1 MEEIMLS
8 KQVRETFLSYFEGKG
23 HQRVESASLIP
34 LDDPTLLF
42 TNAGMVPFK
51 DIFTGNVKRGYTR
64 ATSSQRCVRAGGKH
78 NDLEE
83 VGYTRRHQ
91 TMFEMLGNF
100 SFGDYFKSDAI
111 AWAWE
116 LSTKIYNLDV
126 NRLWVSV
133 YSEDDEA
140 FDLWKKVGV
149 KQERILRFGKK
160 DNFWAMGETG
170 PCGPC
175 SEIHYDLGEELGTG
189 LEDVVNGSGDRFLEF
204 YNLVFM
210 QYETK
215 ADGTRIALPK
225 PSIDTGMGLERITSI
240 LQGKTSNYET
250 DLLADLVDSM
260 RNLVSKTDL
269 NGDQQLVACQV
280 IADHIRCA
288 SLLIADGILPSNL
301 GRGYVLRRILRRAI
315 RYSYQ
320 LGLKD
325 PVLYELVPQV
335 EKILGE
341 AHPIFDNKILSIQE
355 SIKREEASFLR
366 TVHKG
371 LEMLEMEVSK
381 VRAKKSVQIPAEV
394 VFKLY
399 DTFGFPRDLSEVIL
413 RDKEMFFDSDGFDL
427 LMEEQRN
434 RARANQKFGKDLD
447 WEVQI
452 IDEGSGDNFIGYEAF
467 ECTAKVLQVFISS
480 SSEWVK
486 IILDKTPFYAES
498 GGQVGDQGWIS
509 NHAMKLKVLDTQ
521 KEDGQI
527 VHICELESGHLDF
540 SENLTLTVDKAKRN
554 STTRNHTAVHM
565 LQGVLR
571 EKFGDSIQQAG
582 SYVDHERFR
591 FDFTFDRGL
600 TSSEIRMLEIELFNR
615 INTGRSVVVH
625 LKSLDEARQM
635 GAICPFGEKYGDLV
649 RVVDVPEF
657 SMEFCGGCHVND
669 IFEIGMIKVTSESSI
684 SAGVRRIEGVTGRG
698 AFQLF
703 QIENETVDKISRQL
717 KQKGDLVS
725 TVQSLQDNLR
735 AKNKELDKL
744 KQELSLGKMDKMY
757 SEMPKIGELSY
768 LQANFEGLDSKTFRA
783 LSDQAIQKIGSGVL
797 VLFNDAGQKVSLIC
811 KVSDDWVAKGLDAG
825 KVVSELAQIVGG
837 KGGGRK
843 NMAQAGGSEPH
854 KIPQAMQKIPELLK
868 SMLGD

>member
-8 KQVRETFLSYFEGKG
+8 KQVRETFLSYFEGRG

-51 DIFTGNVKRGYTR
+51 DVFTGNVKRGYTR

-111 AWAWE
+111 AWAWD
-116 LSTKIYNLDV
+116 LSTKVYNLDV

-140 FDLWKKVGV
+140 FELWKKVGV
-149 KQERILRFGKK
+149 KEDRILRFGKK
-160 DNFWAMGETG
+160 DNFWSMGDTG

-175 SEIHYDLGEELGTG
+175 SEIHYDLGEDLGVG
-189 LEDVVNGSGDRFLEF
+189 PEDVVNGAGDRFLEF

-215 ADGTRIALPK
+215 ADGTRVALPK

-250 DLLADLVDSM
+250 DLLVGLVDTM
-260 RNLVSKTDL
+260 RNLVRKTEL
-269 NGDQQLVACQV
+269 STAQQLVACQV

-325 PVLYELVPQV
+325 PVLYELVPKV
-335 EKILGE
+335 VDILGD
-341 AHPIFDNKILSIQE
+341 AHPIFDNKTQSIQE
-355 SIKREEASFLR
+355 SIRREEFSFLR

-371 LEMLEMEVSK
+371 LDMLELEVNK
-381 VRAKKSVQIPAEV
+381 VRATNSKQLSAEV

-399 DTFGFPRDLSEVIL
+399 DTFGFPPDLSEVIL
-413 RDKEMFFDSDGFDL
+413 RDKEMFFDADGFDL
-427 LMEEQRN
+427 LMEEQRE
-434 RARANQKFGKDLD
+434 RARASQKFGKDLD
-447 WEVQI
+447 WEMQI
-452 IDEGSGDNFIGYEAF
+452 IAEGPGDNFVGYDTF
-467 ECTAKVLQVFISS
+467 ECTAKVLKLFVSN
-480 SSEWVK
+480 SSEWIKVV
-486 IILDKTPFYAES
+486 LDKTPFYAES

-509 NHAMKLKVLDTQ
+509 NRSMKLRVLDTQ
-521 KEDGQI
+521 KEDGEI
-527 VHICELESGHLDF
+527 IHICELESGHLDLEE
-540 SENLTLTVDKAKRN
+540 SLTLNVDVAKRS

-565 LQGVLR
+565 LQGLLR
-571 EKFGDSIQQAG
+571 EKFGDNIQQAG

-600 TSSEIRMLEIELFNR
+600 DPNEIKMIETELFDR
-615 INTGRSVVVH
+615 INGGRSVSVH
-625 LKSLDEARQM
+625 LKSLDDARQM
-635 GAICPFGEKYGDLV
+635 GAICPFGEKYGELV

-657 SMEFCGGCHVND
+657 SMEFCGGCHVNN
-669 IFEIGMIKVTSESSI
+669 IFEIGMIKITSESSI
-684 SAGVRRIEGVTGRG
+684 SAGVRRIEGVTGRS

-703 QIENETVDKISRQL
+703 QIENATVDNISRQL

-725 TVQSLQDNLR
+725 LVQNLQHSLKV
-735 AKNKELDKL
+735 KNKELEKL
-744 KQELSLGKMDKMY
+744 KQELSLGKMDNLY

-811 KVSDDWVAKGLDAG
+811 KISDDWVDKGLDAG

-843 NMAQAGGSEPH
+843 NMAQAGGNEPN

-868 SMLGD
+868 AMLGT

>member
-1 MEEIMLS
+1 MLS
-8 KQVRETFLSYFEGKG
+8 KQVRETFLSYFEEKG
-23 HQRVESASLIP
+23 HKRVESASLIP
-34 LDDPTLLF
+34 IDDPTLLF

-51 DIFTGNVKRGYTR
+51 DVFTGNVTRPYTR

-116 LSTKIYNLDV
+116 LSTKVYNLDV

-133 YSEDDEA
+133 YTEDDEA

-149 KQERILRFGKK
+149 KSDRILRFGKK
-160 DNFWAMGETG
+160 DNFWAMGDTG

-175 SEIHYDLGEELGTG
+175 SEIHYDLGDELGVG
-189 LEDVVNGSGDRFLEF
+189 PEDVINGSGDRFLEF

-210 QYETK
+210 QYETR
-215 ADGTRIALPK
+215 ADGTRVDLPK

-250 DLLADLVDSM
+250 DLLAGLVDSM
-260 RNLVSKTDL
+260 RNYVCKTELDSQ
-269 NGDQQLVACQV
+269 QQLVACQV

-288 SLLIADGILPSNL
+288 SFLIADGILPSNL

-325 PVLYELVPQV
+325 PVLYQLVPQV
-335 EKILGE
+335 ESILGE
-341 AHPIFDNKILSIQE
+341 AHPIFDNKIQSIQE
-355 SIKREEASFLR
+355 SIRREEISFLR

-371 LEMLEMEVSK
+371 LDMLEMEASK
-381 VRAKKSVQIPAEV
+381 VRAAKSAQIPAEV

-413 RDKEMFFDSDGFDL
+413 RDKGMSFDADSFDL
-427 LMEEQRN
+427 LMQEQRE
-434 RARANQKFGKDLD
+434 RARANQKFGKDLN
-447 WEVQI
+447 WEINI
-452 IDEGSGDNFIGYEAF
+452 IAEGSGDNFVGYETH
-467 ECTAKVLQVFISS
+467 ECSANALKLFVSS
-480 SSEWVK
+480 SSELVK
-486 IILDKTPFYAES
+486 VVFDKTPFYAES
-498 GGQVGDQGWIS
+498 GGQVGDKGWITNRS
-509 NHAMKLKVLDTQ
+509 MKLRVVDTQ
-521 KEDGQI
+521 KEDGEI
-527 VHICELESGHLDF
+527 VHICELESGHLEF
-540 SENLTLTVDKAKRN
+540 IGEETLSIDVAKRN

-571 EKFGDSIQQAG
+571 QKFGDSIQQAG

-591 FDFTFDRGL
+591 FDFTFDRGI
-600 TSSEIRMLEIELFNR
+600 TPNEIKMLETELFNR
-615 INTGRSVVVH
+615 INGGRTVNVH
-625 LKSLDEARQM
+625 LKSLDEARKM

-649 RVVDVPEF
+649 RVIDVPEF
-657 SMEFCGGCHVND
+657 SMEFCGGCHVSD
-669 IFEIGMIKVTSESSI
+669 IYEIGMIKVTSESSI
-684 SAGVRRIEGVTGRG
+684 SAGVRRIEGVTGKS
-698 AFQLF
+698 AFELF
-703 QIENETVDKISRQL
+703 QTENETVDLISRQL
-717 KQKGDLVS
+717 KQKGNIVSLVKN
-725 TVQSLQDNLR
+725 LQDNLKS
-735 AKNKELDKL
+735 KNKELEKL
-744 KQELSLGKMDKMY
+744 KQQLSLGKMDKMY
-757 SEMPKIGELSY
+757 AEMPRIGDLSY

-797 VLFNDAGQKVSLIC
+797 ILFNDAGQKVSLIC
-811 KVSDDWVAKGLDAG
+811 KVSDDWVDRGLDAG

-843 NMAQAGGSEPH
+843 NMAQAGGNEPD
-854 KIPQAMQKIPELLK
+854 KIPQAMKKIPELLAL
-868 SMLGD
+868 MLGD

>member
-1 MEEIMLS
+1 MLS
-8 KQVRETFLSYFEGKG
+8 KQVRETFLNYFEDRG

-51 DIFTGNVKRGYTR
+51 DLFTGNVKRGYTR
-64 ATSSQRCVRAGGKH
+64 ATSSQRCVRASGKH

-116 LSTKIYNLDV
+116 LSTKVYGLDI

-140 FDLWKKVGV
+140 FELWKKVGV
-149 KQERILRFGKK
+149 KPDRILRFGDK
-160 DNFWAMGETG
+160 DNFWAMGDIG

-189 LEDVVNGSGDRFLEF
+189 PEDVVNGSGDRFLEF

-215 ADGTRIALPK
+215 VDGSRIELPK
-225 PSIDTGMGLERITSI
+225 PSIDTGMGLERMTSI

-250 DLLADLVDSM
+250 DLLVGLVDSM
-260 RNLVSKTDL
+260 RNLVGKTEL
-269 NGDQQLVACQV
+269 NNEQQLVACQV

-335 EKILGE
+335 VNILGE
-341 AHPIFDNKILSIQE
+341 AHPIFGNKTLSIQE
-355 SIKREEASFLR
+355 SIKREESGFLR

-371 LEMLEMEVSK
+371 LEMLETEVNRS
-381 VRAKKSVQIPAEV
+381 RGEKSTKLSAEV
-394 VFKLY
+394 IFKLY

-413 RDKEMFFDSDGFDL
+413 RDKGMAFDAKGFDL
-427 LMEEQRN
+427 LMEEQRE

-447 WEVQI
+447 WETQI
-452 IDEGSGDNFIGYEAF
+452 ISEGNGDNFIGYESLK
-467 ECTAKVLQVFISS
+467 CTAKALKLFISS

-486 IILDKTPFYAES
+486 IVLNKTPFYAES

-509 NHAMKLKVLDTQ
+509 NRSIKLRVLDTQ
-521 KEDGQI
+521 KEEGEI
-527 VHICELESGHLDF
+527 VHICELESGHLDL
-540 SENLTLTVDKAKRN
+540 SEDLLLSVDSDKRRL
-554 STTRNHTAVHM
+554 TTRNHTAVHM

-571 EKFGDSIQQAG
+571 EKFGESIQQAG
-582 SYVDHERFR
+582 SYVDHVRFR

-600 TSSEIRMLEIELFNR
+600 NPNEIRDVETELFER
-615 INTGRSVVVH
+615 INGGRRVLVH

-635 GAICPFGEKYGDLV
+635 GAICPFGEKYGELV
-649 RVVDVPEF
+649 RVVDVPDF

-669 IFEIGMIKVTSESSI
+669 IFEIGMVKVTSESSI

-698 AFQLF
+698 AFELF
-703 QIENETVDKISRQL
+703 QEENSTVDKITRQL
-717 KQKGDLVS
+717 KQKGDLV
-725 TVQSLQDNLR
+725 TLVQGLQDNL
-735 AKNKELDKL
+735 KTKSKELDKL
-744 KQELSLGKMDKMY
+744 KQELNLGKMDSMY
-757 SEMPKIGELSY
+757 AEMPKIGELSY

-811 KVSDDWVAKGLDAG
+811 KVSEDWVAKGLDAG
-825 KVVSELAQIVGG
+825 KVVSELAQILGG
-837 KGGGRK
+837 RGGGRK
-843 NMAQAGGSEPH
+843 NMAQAGGNEPH
-854 KIPQAMQKIPELLK
+854 KIPQAMQKTPELLK
-868 SMLGD
+868 SMLGE

>member
-1 MEEIMLS
+1 MLS
-8 KQVRETFLSYFEGKG
+8 KQVRETFLNYFEERG

-51 DIFTGNVKRGYTR
+51 DVFTGNVNRGYTR

-116 LSTKIYNLDV
+116 LSTKIYGLDV
-126 NRLWVSV
+126 SRLWVSI

-140 FDLWKKVGV
+140 FELWKRVGV
-149 KQERILRFGKK
+149 KTDRILRFGDK

-175 SEIHYDLGEELGTG
+175 SEIHYDMGEDLGTG
-189 LEDVVNGSGDRFLEF
+189 PEDVVNGSGDRFLEF

-215 ADGTRIALPK
+215 ADGSRVELPK
-225 PSIDTGMGLERITSI
+225 PSIDTGMGLERIASI

-250 DLLADLVDSM
+250 DLLVGLVDSM
-260 RNLVSKTDL
+260 RNLIGKTEL
-269 NGDQQLVACQV
+269 NNEQQLVACQV

-335 EKILGE
+335 VDLLGE
-341 AHPIFDNKILSIQE
+341 AHPIFDNKTTSIQE
-355 SIKREEASFLR
+355 SIRREESSFLR

-371 LEMLEMEVSK
+371 LEMLESEVD
-381 VRAKKSVQIPAEV
+381 RAKVNKSAELSAEV
-394 VFKLY
+394 IFKLY

-413 RDKEMFFDSDGFDL
+413 RDKGMFFDANGFDI
-427 LMEEQRN
+427 LMQEQRE

-447 WEVQI
+447 WEIQI
-452 IDEGSGDNFIGYEAF
+452 ISKGNGDNFVGYDTL
-467 ECTAKVLQVFISS
+467 ECTAKVLKTFVSR
-480 SSEWVK
+480 SSEWIKLVV
-486 IILDKTPFYAES
+486 DETPFYAES

-509 NHAMKLKVLDTQ
+509 NKSMKLRVLDTQ
-521 KEDGQI
+521 KEEGEI
-527 VHICELESGHLDF
+527 VHICELESGHLDLNKDLVL
-540 SENLTLTVDKAKRN
+540 EVDRQRRLL
-554 STTRNHTAVHM
+554 TTRNHTAVHM

-571 EKFGDSIQQAG
+571 EKFGENIQQAG
-582 SYVDHERFR
+582 SYVDHVRFR

-600 TSSEIRMLEIELFNR
+600 NSTEIRDVENELFDR
-615 INTGRSVVVH
+615 INGGRQVIIH
-625 LKSLDEARQM
+625 QKSLEEARQM
-635 GAICPFGEKYGDLV
+635 GAICPFGEKYGDSV

-657 SMEFCGGCHVND
+657 SMEFCGGCHVNN

-684 SAGVRRIEGVTGRG
+684 SAGVRRIEGVSGRG
-698 AFQLF
+698 AFALF
-703 QIENETVDKISRQL
+703 QEENSTVEKISRQL
-717 KQKGDLVS
+717 KQKGDLVT
-725 TVQSLQDNLR
+725 TVQGLQDNLR
-735 AKNKELDKL
+735 SKNKELEKL
-744 KQELSLGKMDKMY
+744 KQELNLGKMESMY
-757 SEMPKIGELSY
+757 SKMPKVGNLSY

-797 VLFNDAGQKVSLIC
+797 ILFNDAGQKVSLIC
-811 KVSDDWVAKGLDAG
+811 KVSEDWVAKGLDAG
-825 KVVSELAQIVGG
+825 KVVSELARVVGG
-837 KGGGRK
+837 RGGGRK
-843 NMAQAGGSEPH
+843 NMAQAGGNEPH

-868 SMLGD
+868 SMMDD

>member
-1 MEEIMLS
+1 ML
-8 KQVRETFLSYFEGKG
+8 
-23 HQRVESASLIP
+23 
-34 LDDPTLLF
+34 D
-42 TNAGMVPFK
+42 
-51 DIFTGNVKRGYTR
+51 
-64 ATSSQRCVRAGGKH
+64 
-78 NDLEE
+78 
-83 VGYTRRHQ
+83 
-91 TMFEMLGNF
+91 NF

-140 FDLWKKVGV
+140 FDLWRKVGV

-210 QYETK
+210 QYRAK

-225 PSIDTGMGLERITSI
+225 PSIDTGIGLERITSI
-240 LQGKTSNYET
+240 PQGKTSNYET

-413 RDKEMFFDSDGFDL
+413 RDKEMFFDSGFDL

-486 IILDKTPFYAES
+486 NYMIKHRFMLKVEVRWGIK
-498 GGQVGDQGWIS
+498 VGFRI
-509 NHAMKLKVLDTQ
+509 HAMKLKVLDTQ

-540 SENLTLTVDKAKRN
+540 SENLTLTVDKAKKEFDN
-554 STTRNHTAVHM
+554 S
-565 LQGVLR
+565 
-571 EKFGDSIQQAG
+571 
-582 SYVDHERFR
+582 
-591 FDFTFDRGL
+591 
-600 TSSEIRMLEIELFNR
+600 
-615 INTGRSVVVH
+615 
-625 LKSLDEARQM
+625 
-635 GAICPFGEKYGDLV
+635 
-649 RVVDVPEF
+649 
-657 SMEFCGGCHVND
+657 
-669 IFEIGMIKVTSESSI
+669 
-684 SAGVRRIEGVTGRG
+684 
-698 AFQLF
+698 
-703 QIENETVDKISRQL
+703 
-717 KQKGDLVS
+717 
-725 TVQSLQDNLR
+725 
-735 AKNKELDKL
+735 
-744 KQELSLGKMDKMY
+744 
-757 SEMPKIGELSY
+757 
-768 LQANFEGLDSKTFRA
+768 
-783 LSDQAIQKIGSGVL
+783 
-797 VLFNDAGQKVSLIC
+797 
-811 KVSDDWVAKGLDAG
+811 
-825 KVVSELAQIVGG
+825 
-837 KGGGRK
+837 
-843 NMAQAGGSEPH
+843 
-854 KIPQAMQKIPELLK
+854 
-868 SMLGD
+868 